1 MMVLPGED
9 FNRRRRISA
18 FDPADDARKAKTPA
32 GRQGSF
38 FIAQKPPSEID

>member
-9 FNRRRRISA
+9 FNRWRRISA
-18 FDPADDARKAKTPA
+18 LARPTVGRKARTPA

-38 FIAQKPPSEID
+38 FIANVDFGIG